1 MTDILDVTT
10 QEADQTSLIQTIY
23 EVAVDPHV
31 YDRLVELWGQHLMA
45 TLGENPLAA
54 DHPAGPSAEIS
65 QHLLR
70 SFEILDRLGRQ
81 EHPAPTPPSERA
93 EIRITS
99 RGEISSASA
108 LAREVLG
115 AKPGETLLDLAMS
128 TETATRL
135 HQEMTGKQTSYPG
148 EVYVFFAK
156 GDKHPYP
163 MVRELAAAGST
174 ASDRTGNGGTGSTL
188 GGFVLA
194 GLHNRWTEAHDQILR
209 QMFGLT
215 QAETRVARELLT
227 GANLRE
233 IAEATGRSVDT
244 LRTQLKAIRRKTY
257 TANQQQLV
265 RIMTGLEALIKTDGS
280 APFAAS
286 NSDHVF
292 FLPEGRKI
300 SYRIFG
306 PDHGAPC
313 LFIHNMLN
321 GPNFPPQVV
330 KQLHRLGL
338 KLICPLRPGFGS
350 SDLDPVAKRHPAE
363 APDRFCAD
371 MQPFLKHLG
380 YSRVLAI
387 GNMSGAVFAFRLAQ
401 LYPDLVQGVF
411 NISGAVPITEMSQIR
426 AMHYRQQV
434 MALTARF
441 TPRMLPTLLRAGIA
455 QIDAGGVE
463 AFLNALYRP
472 KSPDR
477 AIAARP
483 EHRDILFT
491 GFREVV
497 QQGHWSFAI
506 DSHHVVRDWS
516 KYCKNLTQPVVLV
529 HGGADPVV
537 TLPSVQAFASRMGFE
552 FHGYPDVGQLVL
564 YQNTSDV
571 LQKLA
576 GLVQAT
582 SR

>member
-1 MTDILDVTT
+1 MADVLDVPA
-10 QEADQTSLIQTIY
+10 EEVDQTSLIQTIY

-31 YDRLVELWGQHLMA
+31 YDRLVDLWGQHLMA
-45 TLGENPLAA
+45 TLGENPLAGGSA
-54 DHPAGPSAEIS
+54 AGPSEEIS

-81 EHPAPTPPSERA
+81 EQPAPTPTHERA
-93 EIRITS
+93 ELRITS
-99 RGEISSASA
+99 RGEISSAST
-108 LAREVLG
+108 LACEVLG
-115 AKPGETLLDLAMS
+115 AVPGDALFDLAMS
-128 TETATRL
+128 AETATRL
-135 HQEMTGKQTSYPG
+135 HQELSGKQTSYPG
-148 EVYVFFAK
+148 EVYVFFSK

-174 ASDRTGNGGTGSTL
+174 GSGTGNGTGDSI

-265 RIMTGLEALIKTDGS
+265 RIMTGLEALIKTDGPTPS
-280 APFAAS
+280 ATTG
-286 NSDHVF
+286 SDHVF
-292 FLPEGRKI
+292 TLPEGRKI

-371 MQPFLKHLG
+371 MLPFLKHLG

-401 LYPDLVQGVF
+401 LHPDLVQGVF

-426 AMHYRQQV
+426 AMHYRQKV

-472 KSPDR
+472 ESPDR

-491 GFREVV
+491 GFRQVV

-516 KYCKNLTQPVVLV
+516 KYCRDLRQPVVLV
-529 HGGADPVV
+529 HGSADPVV
-537 TLPSVQAFASRMGFE
+537 TLASAQAFASRMGFT
-552 FHGYPDVGQLVL
+552 FYGYPEVGQLVL
-564 YQNTSDV
+564 YQDASDV
-571 LQKLA
+571 LQKVA
-576 GLVQAT
+576 DLVQAT

>member
-1 MTDILDVTT
+1 MV
-10 QEADQTSLIQTIY
+10 DQTSLIQTIY

-31 YDRLVELWGQHLMA
+31 YDRLVDLWGQHLMA
-45 TLGENPLAA
+45 TLGENPLTG
-54 DHPAGPSAEIS
+54 DSPAGPSPEIS

-81 EHPAPTPPSERA
+81 EPPASASAPVPASERA

-99 RGEISSASA
+99 RGDISSASA
-108 LAREVLG
+108 LACEVLG
-115 AKPGETLLDLAMS
+115 AAPGDALLDLAMS
-128 TETATRL
+128 TETASRL
-135 HQEMTGKQTSYPG
+135 RQELSGKQSSYPG

-163 MVRELAAAGST
+163 MVRELANSGG
-174 ASDRTGNGGTGSTL
+174 TGNGAGTGNGSGTGNQTGNNTGNNT

-265 RIMTGLEALIKTDGS
+265 RIMTGLEALIKTDGPTGS
-280 APFAAS
+280 ATGG
-286 NSDHVF
+286 SDHVF
-292 FLPEGRKI
+292 TLPEGRKI

-306 PDHGAPC
+306 PEHGAPC

-330 KQLHRLGL
+330 KQLHRHGL
-338 KLICPLRPGFGS
+338 KFICPLRPGFGS
-350 SDLDPVAKRHPAE
+350 SDLDPVAQRHPAE

-380 YSRVLAI
+380 YSRLLAI

-401 LYPDLVQGVF
+401 RHPDLVQGVF

-472 KSPDR
+472 DSPDR
-477 AIAARP
+477 ALAARP

-491 GFREVV
+491 GFRQVV

-516 KYCKNLTQPVVLV
+516 KYCQGLSQPVVLV
-529 HGGADPVV
+529 QWWCRPGCHPA
-537 TLPSVQAFASRMGFE
+537 QR
-552 FHGYPDVGQLVL
+552 
-564 YQNTSDV
+564 
-571 LQKLA
+571 A
-576 GLVQAT
+576 GLCQPDGVHVLRL
-582 SR
+582 SRGRTTGALSGRIRCCAKDC